1 MSIIR
6 ADSIK
11 NRAGDGAPN
20 FPNGITVTGVVT
32 ATSLNQN
39 ITGLSTFNGNIDLNG
54 DIDVDGHT
62 NLDNVSVAGVVT
74 ATTFIGALTGNPTGT
89 LQTAAQPN
97 ITSVGTLS
105 SLNVSGN
112 VSIGGTL
119 TYEDITNIDSV
130 GLITAREGIF
140 IPDSKKLHIG
150 NTAGTGDL
158 QIHHNGSDSYID
170 EAGTGRL
177 LLRTSQLVA
186 RRYDNNN
193 ELFTATAGGSIDLY
207 HNGSVKLATSNTGVT
222 VTGTVAATSYTG
234 DGSGLTGI
242 DATQIVTG
250 NNKVQ
255 TSATS
260 ISNIIGNTGIAT
272 ITAQGLNVTGIV
284 TATSMKVFSSGIDY
298 EWQGGTS
305 TAWWKSEDIAS
316 ASSWPAA
323 KGGSD
328 ANLVAHNSTGLTYH
342 SSDSNFNNY
351 KSIQQSG
358 NNTGGL
364 RTTNDTVGYWWN
376 GTDAFTVIMALQKDS
391 HTSGSSYGDSFFV
404 HNVNAANQNA
414 NSSWSIGPY
423 GDHTWGGQYGEMWGG
438 VQNYF
443 EGLEMRFAYPWRGLF
458 MVRMNTNYGYG
469 ELSVNGGSGWQR
481 LDMRHGGPS
490 GLGSSWRSMSIF
502 TNNNGASGHTA
513 VGRIAEWAY
522 FRNKRLGGSELD
534 AITKAWCNKFNF

>member
-20 FPNGITVTGVVT
+20 FPNGITVTGIVT
-32 ATSLNQN
+32 ATTLNQN

-62 NLDNVSVAGVVT
+62 NLDNVNVAGV
-74 ATTFIGALTGNPTGT
+74 TTFAGGISGTTGT
-89 LQTAAQPN
+89 FSGAVSGST
-97 ITSVGTLS
+97 GTFT
-105 SLNVSGN
+105 GN
-112 VSIGGTL
+112 VSVGGTL
-119 TYEDITNIDSV
+119 TYEDVTNIDSV
-130 GLITAREGIF
+130 GLITARNGI
-140 IPDSKKLHIG
+140 IISGVTTVSGSIVDNSGTYLHLKT
-150 NTAGTGDL
+150 NAGEDMAKFQKDGGAFL
-158 QIHHNGSDSYID
+158 YF
-170 EAGTGRL
+170 
-177 LLRTSQLVA
+177 
-186 RRYDNNN
+186 NNN
-193 ELFTATAGGSIDLY
+193 Q
-207 HNGSVKLATSNTGVT
+207 KLVTSNTGVT

-234 DGSGLTGI
+234 DGSNLTGI
-242 DATQIVTG
+242 DATKIQTG
-250 NNKVQ
+250 NTKVE
-255 TSATS
+255 TSASS
-260 ISNIIGNTGIAT
+260 ISNIIGNAGIAT

-316 ASSWPAA
+316 ATSWPAA

-328 ANLVAHNSTGLTYH
+328 ANLIAHATTGLTYH

-351 KSIQQSG
+351 KSIQQTG

-364 RTTNDTVGYWWN
+364 RTTNDNVGTYWN
-376 GTDAFTVIMALQKDS
+376 GTDGFTVIMAMKKDS
-391 HTSGSSYGDSFFV
+391 HTSGANYGDSFFV
-404 HNVNAANQNA
+404 HNVNSANTNA
-414 NSSWSIGPY
+414 NSSWSIGPF

-438 VQNYF
+438 IQNYY
-443 EGLEMRFAYPWRGLF
+443 EGLEMRFSYPWRGLF
-458 MVRMNTNYGYG
+458 MVRMNTNFGFG

-481 LDMRHGGPS
+481 LDMRHNGPS

>member
-32 ATSLNQN
+32 ATTLNQN
-39 ITGLSTFNGNIDLNG
+39 VTGLSTFNGNIDLNG

-119 TYEDITNIDSV
+119 TYEDVTNIDSV
-130 GLITAREGIF
+130 GLVTAREGIF

-158 QIHHNGSDSYID
+158 QLYHDGSDSFIQNTTNTD
-170 EAGTGRL
+170 
-177 LLRTSQLVA
+177 LVIHNQGNA
-186 RRYDNNN
+186 AIQVKPQNSYPV
-193 ELFTATAGGSIDLY
+193 ELYYNASK
-207 HNGSVKLATSNTGVT
+207 KLETSNTGVT

-234 DGSGLTGI
+234 DGSNLTGI
-242 DATQIVTG
+242 DATKIQTG
-250 NNKVQ
+250 NTKVE
-255 TSATS
+255 TSASS
-260 ISNIIGNTGIAT
+260 ISNIIGNAGIAT

-298 EWQGGTS
+298 EWQGGTAM
-305 TAWWKSEDIAS
+305 AWWKSEDMVS
-316 ASSWPAA
+316 VSSWPAA

-328 ANLVAHNSTGLTYH
+328 ANLVSHATSGLSYN
-342 SSDSNFNNY
+342 SSDSSFNGH
-351 KSIQQSG
+351 KTMEHSG

-364 RTTNDTVGYWWN
+364 HTTNDNVGYWWN
-376 GTDAFTVIMALQKDS
+376 GNDAFTVIMAMRKEQ
-391 HTSGSSYGDSFFV
+391 HNGGASYGDSFFV
-404 HNVNAANQNA
+404 HNVNGVGGGA

-438 VQNYF
+438 IQNYF
-443 EGLEMRFAYPWRGLF
+443 EGLEMRFSFPWRGLF
-458 MVRMNTNYGYG
+458 MVRMSGGYDYG
-469 ELSVNGGSGWQR
+469 ELSVNSGSGWKR
-481 LDMRHGGPS
+481 LDQRHNGPS
-490 GLGSSWRSMSIF
+490 GLGSSWRALSIF
-502 TNNNGASGHTA
+502 TNSSSNSGHSGT
-513 VGRIAEWAY
+513 GRIAEWAY
-522 FRNKRLGGSELD
+522 WRNKRLGGNELD
-534 AITKAWCNKFNF
+534 AVTKSWCNKFNF